1 MNWYF
6 MCFLVLVLSH
16 CIDVGGRLLGVL
28 EAVCKLSVLT
38 ISKIPQ
44 NSGFWVGWQFSCYR
58 LIRFRLTHIQL
69 LSLFQSQCI
78 DPFNI
83 SSAPMVG
90 QSSSAKF
97 PLPYSL
103 LLDYSTLR
111 SLPYPT
117 LLEVEKPLLV
127 GACLECLDGSDGLRT
142 VRTFSNCQVNFKI
155 IQIVLICRERELCAL
170 LYVAREDYALFRSA
184 RTFWITFVSPSVR
197 PQEKSGSA
205 VSSINHHRT
214 TANLSNIIWCMSGG
228 VWWCLDYVWWCL
240 VVSDACLVVSG
251 GVNVYKLIYM
261 GRYPFQCM

>member
-58 LIRFRLTHIQL
+58 LIRFRLSYSHSYDIQL
-69 LSLFQSQCI
+69 LSLFQSQWI
-78 DPFNI
+78 DPFKI

-117 LLEVEKPLLV
+117 LLEVEKALLV
-127 GACLECLDGSDGLRT
+127 GAWPR
-142 VRTFSNCQVNFKI
+142 
-155 IQIVLICRERELCAL
+155 
-170 LYVAREDYALFRSA
+170 
-184 RTFWITFVSPSVR
+184 
-197 PQEKSGSA
+197 
-205 VSSINHHRT
+205 
-214 TANLSNIIWCMSGG
+214 G
-228 VWWCLDYVWWCL
+228 VWSPKRSQVQ
-240 VVSDACLVVSG
+240 SS
-251 GVNVYKLIYM
+251 NKS
-261 GRYPFQCM
+261 RR